1 MAFQCR
7 EAMPTKFLLVYESSN
22 KVESKPKFLVSNKI
36 DVLKWM
42 FFFNWHSKHTRLK
55 KPLLHTELQEKKNQ
69 KD

>member
-7 EAMPTKFLLVYESSN
+7 EAMLTKFSLVYESSN

-42 FFFNWHSKHTRLK
+42 FFFNWDSKHAR
-55 KPLLHTELQEKKNQ
+55 PLQSTELQEKEKQ